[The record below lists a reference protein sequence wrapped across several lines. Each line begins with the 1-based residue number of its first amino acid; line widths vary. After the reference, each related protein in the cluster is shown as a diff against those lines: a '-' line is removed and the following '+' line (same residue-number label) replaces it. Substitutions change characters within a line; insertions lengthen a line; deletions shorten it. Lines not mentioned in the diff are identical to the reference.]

1 LPNEQAK
8 IIRFSPIVLGQ
19 AFPRCHG
26 LFRSSVTRPE
36 NRQALGEWFL
46 KLIQNRIEFIFS
58 SLFCTLFGPCGISL
72 RLSTISRGD
81 ILTISSSGVVSY
93 RISSTLF
100 FGADLPGSAFF
111 LRHVRRC
118 LDGASGAT
126 QSNAP
131 HRQSNNRQ
139 PVAWTGFRR
148 RLQVPSIKQ
157 SFR

>member
-1 LPNEQAK
+1 MPQEL
-8 IIRFSPIVLGQ
+8 
-19 AFPRCHG
+19 
-26 LFRSSVTRPE
+26 LFRFDVPYVVLIKTRCRLKEILASVFKDTFE
-36 NRQALGEWFL
+36 NIFDGDG
-46 KLIQNRIEFIFS
+46 LISQMSPVIRDDGVDEAAPVPGAI
-58 SLFCTLFGPCGISL
+58 
-72 RLSTISRGD
+72 GD